1 PISRKRPWL
10 AALLGTLATVF
21 SRGLALV
28 NRCYSETSKSRG
40 VSAFDPD
47 GSFAP
52 TDYMYRSP
60 ISANVKGY
68 VDRTVAIVRGV
79 AAGARSDRVTFIAAG
94 LAYYAFISL
103 IPLLLLVLVV
113 TSLFGDSQLVGT
125 FVAAITN
132 ALGDEAGLAI
142 ANALSGAAGR
152 GGATVFGLA
161 VLLWSG
167 LKLFRGLDIAFS
179 EVYGQPGPKSLAAQ
193 LRNAVVTLGG
203 VGVAVT
209 ATVLVGSLI
218 AGLEFGSVVETPT
231 GIGLVGNAGLVIGLT
246 VAFLPLYYVLPGVD
260 LPVREAIPGAV
271 FAAIGWTALQ
281 TGFRIYVTV
290 AGSYE
295 AYGVIGGILLLVTF
309 LYFGALVLLVG
320 AVLNAVLAGR
330 ADERTGL
337 AAPPEEP
344 TPEPTAV
351 LSRIMTRDRPDD
363 EASAEELRDELEQL
377 YDELDR
383 FEDRIDDR
391 TIHREE
397 IERDLKRYV
406 RARLRRGKA
415 RGWGPY
421 LVLLYG
427 TAMTLGAFYFLSSGW
442 AILAMLVIWLS
453 TLGLYALM
461 LVVGTTVTVAGLP
474 GRLKDRFDSR

>member
-1 PISRKRPWL
+1 
-10 AALLGTLATVF
+10 
-21 SRGLALV
+21 
-28 NRCYSETSKSRG
+28 
-40 VSAFDPD
+40 
-47 GSFAP
+47 
-52 TDYMYRSP
+52 M
-60 ISANVKGY
+60 KGY
-68 VDRTVAIVRGV
+68 VDRTVAVVRGV
-79 AAGARSDRVTFIAAG
+79 AAGARSDRVTFMAAG

-103 IPLLLLVLVV
+103 IPLLLLTLVI
-113 TSLFGDSQLVGT
+113 TSLFGDPQFVETLV
-125 FVAAITN
+125 AEITS

-142 ANALSGAAGR
+142 SNALSGAAGR
-152 GGATVFGLA
+152 GGATVFGLV

-167 LKLFRGLDIAFS
+167 LKLFRGLDVAFS
-179 EVYGQPGPKSLAAQ
+179 EVYGHPGPNSFVAQ
-193 LRNAVVTLGG
+193 LGNAVITLGG
-203 VGVAVT
+203 VGIAVA
-209 ATVLVGSLI
+209 ATVVVGSLI
-218 AGLEFGSVVETPT
+218 VGFDLGLESIVETPV
-231 GIGLVGNAGLVIGLT
+231 GIGLIGNASLIIGLS

-260 LPVREAIPGAV
+260 LPVREAIPGAI
-271 FAAIGWTALQ
+271 FAAIGWTALE
-281 TGFRIYVTV
+281 TGFRIYAAV
-290 AGSYE
+290 AGNYE
-295 AYGVIGGILLLVTF
+295 AYGIIGGVLLLVTF

-337 AAPPEEP
+337 ASPPEES

-351 LSRIMTRDRPDD
+351 LTKIMTRDRPDD
-363 EASAEELRDELEQL
+363 EASAEELRDELEAL

-383 FEDRIDDR
+383 FEDRIEDR